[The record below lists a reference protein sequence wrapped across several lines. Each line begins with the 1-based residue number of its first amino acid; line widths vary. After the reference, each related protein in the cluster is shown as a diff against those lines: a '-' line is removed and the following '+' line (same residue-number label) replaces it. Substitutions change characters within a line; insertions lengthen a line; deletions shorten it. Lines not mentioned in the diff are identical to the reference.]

1 MATMP
6 AAVCLGDPDEDS
18 INVEEEM
25 EDELINTKERPRPQ
39 IEAQN

>member
-18 INVEEEM
+18 VHVEEES
-25 EDELINTKERPRPQ
+25 DEAIITTMPT
-39 IEAQN
+39 

>member
-18 INVEEEM
+18 LHVEEEM
-25 EDELINTKERPRPQ
+25 EEDEQQINTKV
-39 IEAQN
+39 AGSGSST